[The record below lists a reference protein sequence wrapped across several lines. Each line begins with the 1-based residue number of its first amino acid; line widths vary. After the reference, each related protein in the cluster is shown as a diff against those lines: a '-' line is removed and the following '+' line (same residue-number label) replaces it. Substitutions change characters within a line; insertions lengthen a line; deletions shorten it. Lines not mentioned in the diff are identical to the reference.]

1 MTRLARA
8 AAQAKINLWL
18 RVGPPDGRGYH
29 DIDTLFQRIDL
40 ADDVEVRALD
50 VAERSLHWTTEERR
64 ATDLGSVEQNLAY
77 RAGVAFQERA
87 GWPAG
92 FEIRLVKRIPIGGG
106 LGGGSADAAAVLRA
120 LNALSPSPLDSRSLH
135 EVAASL
141 GSDVPFL
148 ASDMVRA
155 VGTGRGDR
163 IQPFP
168 DALPPA
174 SLLLVVPSFG
184 VATADAYRWID
195 EDRAAEAARPA
206 AGTDAAGEVVFVRAR
221 DPWTIVDRGNDF
233 ERPVERRH
241 PVLRK
246 VRESLRGAGARM
258 ARLSGSG
265 STVFGLFER
274 GVQEPLRDLPDD
286 AIVIPT
292 RTSASVVRVEVL
304 E

>member
-1 MTRLARA
+1 MTRAARV

-64 ATDLGSVEQNLAY
+64 AIDMGAVEQNLAY
-77 RAGVAFQERA
+77 RAAVAFQERA

-92 FEIRLVKRIPIGGG
+92 FDIHLVKRIPTGGG

-120 LNALSPSPLDSRSLH
+120 LNALAPSPLDGASLH
-135 EVAASL
+135 EAAASL

-148 ASDMVRA
+148 ASEMARA
-155 VGTGRGDR
+155 TGTGRGDR
-163 IQPFP
+163 LAPYPITL
-168 DALPPA
+168 APA
-174 SLLLVVPSFG
+174 SVLLVIPSFG

-195 EDRAAEAARPA
+195 EDRATPSPRVP
-206 AGTDAAGEVVFVRAR
+206 DAPGEVVFIEAR
-221 DPWTIVDRGNDF
+221 DAWAVVDQGNDF
-233 ERPVERRH
+233 EPPVERRH
-241 PVLRK
+241 PELARI
-246 VRESLRGAGARM
+246 RESLRRAGARI

-274 GVQEPLRDLPDD
+274 GMQEPLRDLPEDV
-286 AIVIPT
+286 IVIPT

-304 E
+304 A

>member
-1 MTRLARA
+1 MTRAARV

-64 ATDLGSVEQNLAY
+64 ATDMGSVEQNLAY
-77 RAGVAFQERA
+77 RAAVAFQERA

-92 FEIRLVKRIPIGGG
+92 FDIRLVKRIPIGGG

-120 LNALSPSPLDSRSLH
+120 LNALAPSPLDGASLH

-148 ASDMVRA
+148 ASEMVRA
-155 VGTGRGDR
+155 TGTGRGDR
-163 IQPFP
+163 LTAFP
-168 DALPPA
+168 ITLAPA
-174 SLLLVVPSFG
+174 SVLLVIPSFG

-195 EDRAAEAARPA
+195 EDRAAPPPQVADVP
-206 AGTDAAGEVVFVRAR
+206 GEVVFMEAR
-221 DPWTIVDRGNDF
+221 DAWAVVDLGNDF
-233 ERPVERRH
+233 EPPVERRH
-241 PVLRK
+241 PELARI
-246 VRESLRGAGARM
+246 RESLRRAGARI

-274 GVQEPLRDLPDD
+274 GMQEPLRDLPED

-304 E
+304 A

>member
-1 MTRLARA
+1 MTRAARV

-50 VAERSLHWTTEERR
+50 APERSLHWTTKERR
-64 ATDLGSVEQNLAY
+64 ATDMGAVEQNLAY
-77 RAGVAFQERA
+77 RAAVAFQARA
-87 GWPAG
+87 GWPRG
-92 FEIRLVKRIPIGGG
+92 FDIRLVKRIPIGGG

-120 LNALSPSPLDSRSLH
+120 LNALSPSPLDSGSLH
-135 EVAASL
+135 EVAAAL

-148 ASDMVRA
+148 ASEMVRA
-155 VGTGRGDR
+155 TGTGRGDR
-163 IQPFP
+163 LAPFP
-168 DALPPA
+168 ITLAPA
-174 SLLLVVPSFG
+174 SLLLVIPAFG

-195 EDRAAEAARPA
+195 EDRTRSTNPKSEVP
-206 AGTDAAGEVVFVRAR
+206 GEVVFVEAK

-233 ERPVERRH
+233 EAPVEARH
-241 PVLRK
+241 PELARI
-246 VRESLRGAGARM
+246 RESLRVAGARI

-274 GVQEPLRDLPDD
+274 GVQEPLRNLPAD

-304 E
+304 A

>member
-1 MTRLARA
+1 MTRAARV

-50 VAERSLHWTTEERR
+50 VPERSLHWTTEERR
-64 ATDLGSVEQNLAY
+64 ATDMGAVEQNLAY
-77 RAGVAFQERA
+77 RAAVAFQERA
-87 GWPAG
+87 GWPPG
-92 FEIRLVKRIPIGGG
+92 FDIRLVKRIPIGGG

-120 LNALSPSPLDSRSLH
+120 LNALSPSPLDSGSLH

-148 ASDMVRA
+148 ASEMVRA
-155 VGTGRGDR
+155 TGTGRGDR
-163 IQPFP
+163 LAPFP
-168 DALPPA
+168 TLPAA
-174 SLLLVVPSFG
+174 SLLLVIPAFG
-184 VATADAYRWID
+184 VATADAYHWVD
-195 EDRAAEAARPA
+195 EDRATSTEPKSDVPGEA
-206 AGTDAAGEVVFVRAR
+206 VFVEVK

-233 ERPVERRH
+233 EPPVEARH
-241 PVLRK
+241 PELARI
-246 VRESLRGAGARM
+246 RESLRRAGARI

-304 E
+304 A